1 MCSYAAHD
9 SRPVIHLDSH
19 GAITE
24 FFLVLRENPP
34 KSNSAT
40 RPKQNF
46 DPEKNSADQSRTQF
60 ESRSTFSGL
69 SKGRIGVS
77 ERGKLFNTAQF
88 LNLVARLFRPG
99 FEATRR
105 TDT

>member
-9 SRPVIHLDSH
+9 SRPAIQLDSH

-24 FFLVLRENPP
+24 VSLVLPENPP

-46 DPEKNSADQSRTQF
+46 DRENHSADQSRTQ
-60 ESRSTFSGL
+60 
-69 SKGRIGVS
+69 K
-77 ERGKLFNTAQF
+77 
-88 LNLVARLFRPG
+88 
-99 FEATRR
+99 
-105 TDT
+105 